1 MSKWKEII
9 KNWDNILKTDRKSI
23 LDSLK
28 LGIPSKYRK
37 YVWSLLTGADKIKA
51 KSEFDYYSLLKNK
64 SESERIID
72 CDVPRTFPNDQ
83 FFTKKMQKPL
93 RNILIAYSNADP
105 EIGYYQ
111 GMNFIAALFL
121 YYQDEE
127 TAFWSFYSLMQ
138 RSHRNFFINK
148 FQHFHELS
156 PLIEHLVEE
165 RFPSISAILKKQKM
179 SPILYSPIWLIT
191 CFVGSDLDFE
201 MISFIFDEFLAFGEV
216 ILISFGMT
224 LISLN
229 KEIAE
234 NHTFEEFFTI
244 LINPGRSQ
252 VMHNPTLVNI
262 EWVNQWITC
271 AQYKKLY
278 DMYVKKNQ

>member
-1 MSKWKEII
+1 MLQWKELI
-9 KNWDNILKTDRKSI
+9 KNWDTLLKTNRKSI

-28 LGIPSKYRK
+28 LGVPTKYRK
-37 YVWSLLTGADKIKA
+37 YVWSLLTDSEKTKA
-51 KSEFDYYSLLKNK
+51 KSGFDYRSLVDKK
-64 SESERIID
+64 SESEKIID
-72 CDVPRTFPNDQ
+72 CDVPRTFPNDKL
-83 FFTKKMQKPL
+83 FTKKMHKQL

-111 GMNFIAALFL
+111 GMNFLAGLFL

-148 FQHFHELS
+148 FQHFHEIS
-156 PLIEHLVEE
+156 PLIEHLVGEK
-165 RFPSISAILKKQKM
+165 FPSISNLLKQHKM
-179 SPILYSPIWLIT
+179 TPILYSPIWFIT

-216 ILISFGMT
+216 ILVSFGMT

-229 KEIAE
+229 KEVAE
-234 NHTFEEFFTI
+234 TRPFEEFLTL
-244 LINPGRSQ
+244 LINPGRSK
-252 VMHNPTLVNI
+252 VMHNATIVNI

-278 DMYVKKNQ
+278 NLYAKQSQ

>member
-1 MSKWKEII
+1 MLQWKELI
-9 KNWDNILKTDRKSI
+9 KNWDTLLKTNRKSI

-28 LGIPSKYRK
+28 LGVPTKYRK
-37 YVWSLLTGADKIKA
+37 YVWSLLTDSENTKA
-51 KSEFDYYSLLKNK
+51 KSGFDYRSLVDKK
-64 SESERIID
+64 SESEKIID
-72 CDVPRTFPNDQ
+72 CDVPRTFPNDKL
-83 FFTKKMQKPL
+83 FTKEMHKQL

-111 GMNFIAALFL
+111 GMNFLAGLFL

-148 FQHFHELS
+148 FQHFHEIS
-156 PLIEHLVEE
+156 PLIEHLVGEK
-165 RFPSISAILKKQKM
+165 FPSISNLLKQHKM
-179 SPILYSPIWLIT
+179 TPILYSPIWFIT

-216 ILISFGMT
+216 ILVSFGMT

-229 KEIAE
+229 KEVAE
-234 NHTFEEFFTI
+234 TRPFEEFLTL
-244 LINPGRSQ
+244 LINPGRSK
-252 VMHNPTLVNI
+252 VMHNATIVNI

-278 DMYVKKNQ
+278 NLYAKQSQ

>member
-1 MSKWKEII
+1 MLQWKELI
-9 KNWDNILKTDRKSI
+9 KNWDTLLKTNRKSI

-28 LGIPSKYRK
+28 LGVPTKYRK
-37 YVWSLLTGADKIKA
+37 YVWSLLTDSENTKA
-51 KSEFDYYSLLKNK
+51 KSGFDYRSLVDKK
-64 SESERIID
+64 SESEKIID
-72 CDVPRTFPNDQ
+72 CDVPRTFPNDKL
-83 FFTKKMQKPL
+83 FTKKMHKQL

-111 GMNFIAALFL
+111 GMNFLAGLFL

-148 FQHFHELS
+148 FQHFHEIS
-156 PLIEHLVEE
+156 PLIEHLVGEK
-165 RFPSISAILKKQKM
+165 FPSISNLLKQHKM
-179 SPILYSPIWLIT
+179 TPILYSPIWFIT

-216 ILISFGMT
+216 ILVSFGMT

-229 KEIAE
+229 KEVAE
-234 NHTFEEFFTI
+234 TRPFEEFLTL
-244 LINPGRSQ
+244 LINPGRSK
-252 VMHNPTLVNI
+252 VMHNATIVNI

-278 DMYVKKNQ
+278 NLYAKQSQ